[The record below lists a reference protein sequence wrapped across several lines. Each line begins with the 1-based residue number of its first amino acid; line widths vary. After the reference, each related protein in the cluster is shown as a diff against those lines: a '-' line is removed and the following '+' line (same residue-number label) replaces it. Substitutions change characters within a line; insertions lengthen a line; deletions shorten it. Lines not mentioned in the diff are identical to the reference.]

1 MRSLLLVVGLLCCS
15 SVFAALENKFSL
27 GGGVHANFVETD
39 LDLGDSVNE
48 EVSGTLIF
56 GTKATIK
63 LSDYWGLR
71 TGAFIQEKA
80 AGYEIKASGLKG
92 EIHIK
97 VISAAVPVNL
107 QYQFND
113 NFAVFG
119 GYSADFKINDY
130 CTVDGDFDTCSLEK
144 EAKSFVSNA
153 ILGMSIIPAKLW
165 DIDIS
170 YQQGLSEFFYKS
182 KVHTLSFM
190 AFYNF
195 Q

>member
-1 MRSLLLVVGLLCCS
+1 MRSLLFAAVLLCSS
-15 SVFAALENKFSL
+15 SVFALENKISL
-27 GGGVHANFVETD
+27 GGGVHANFVDTD
-39 LDLGDSVNE
+39 LDLGESVNE
-48 EVSGTLIF
+48 EVSGTLVF
-56 GTKATIK
+56 GPKATIK
-63 LSDYWGLR
+63 LNDYWGIR

-80 AGYEIKASGLKG
+80 AGFEIKESGLKG

-153 ILGMSIIPAKLW
+153 TLGMSITPAKLW

-170 YQQGLSEFFYKS
+170 YQHGLNDFFYKT
-182 KVHTLSFM
+182 KVHTLTFM